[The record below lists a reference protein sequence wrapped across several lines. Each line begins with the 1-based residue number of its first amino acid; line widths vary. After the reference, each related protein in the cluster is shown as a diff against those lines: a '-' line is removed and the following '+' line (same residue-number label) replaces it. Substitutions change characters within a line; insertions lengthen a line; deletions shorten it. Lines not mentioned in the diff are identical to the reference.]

1 MDIPP
6 GCHTHLRRTNL
17 KKLRMLSGE
26 EKAEWP
32 EAMEGASEQ
41 SKRSSKIRKH
51 HTTGRNLEKKQTIKK
66 EVSYEEEP
74 GGD

>member
-1 MDIPP
+1 
-6 GCHTHLRRTNL
+6 
-17 KKLRMLSGE
+17 MLSGE